1 MSQPELSSIQQ
12 PMSFSALVGADLIKA
27 VERDAIE
34 RRNPANGELVS
45 RYPGAT
51 VADVGVA
58 VAAAK
63 DAADKRGWSSVSG
76 AERARFINRVARLI
90 DENRAEL
97 GRIESLE
104 GGKPLSVV
112 DGEIQASINLWEYAA
127 TLARH
132 VYGDTYDQLG
142 DHTMGLVFREPIDV
156 VAMITPWNFPLLIV
170 SQKLPFALAM
180 GCCAV
185 IKPSEMTSGT
195 TLRLGELLLEAGLP
209 RGVVSIVAGR
219 GPDIGQALCEHP
231 DVEMISFT
239 GSTRVGKHISRLAA
253 EGLKKVSLELGGKSA
268 HIVCEDGDL
277 DLAVGKVVQGAVF
290 NAGQCCVS
298 GSRLL
303 VQRSIAKEFNE
314 RVIERMRGIKV
325 GDPSDPSTTM
335 GPLVSDVQHE
345 RVTSYIETGK
355 REGASLWQAD
365 LGRDGTGYFV
375 PPTVFTS
382 VDPSMKIAQEEIFGP
397 VLSILPFDTVDEAI
411 EIANGTLYGL
421 AAGVWTRDLDK
432 AFRFSRRL
440 RAGTIEVN
448 TYMAGEP
455 ELPLVGHRESGL
467 GHEKGRFA
475 VDEFTRLKTVQ
486 IAFAGQTT

>member
-1 MSQPELSSIQQ
+1 MTSGKTNSPVL
-12 PMSFSALVGADLIKA
+12 
-27 VERDAIE
+27 ERDFSSLVAGTLVATSERETIE
-34 RRNPANGELVS
+34 RRSPVNGALIS

-51 VADVGVA
+51 VADVNEA

-63 DAADKRGWSSVSG
+63 VAADQRVWSSVSG
-76 AERARFINRVARLI
+76 ANRARFINRVAQLI
-90 DENRAEL
+90 DANRAEL
-97 GRIESLE
+97 GQIESRE
-104 GGKPLSVV
+104 GGKPIAVV

-195 TLRLGELLLEAGLP
+195 ALRLGELLVEAGLP
-209 RGVVSIVAGR
+209 KGVVSIVAGR

-239 GSTRVGKHISRLAA
+239 GSTRVGKHIGRIASD
-253 EGLKKVSLELGGKSA
+253 GLKKVSLELGGKSA
-268 HIVCEDGDL
+268 HIVCKDGDL

-314 RVIERMRGIKV
+314 RVIERMKGIKV
-325 GDPSDPSTTM
+325 GDPSDPDTTM
-335 GPLVSDVQHE
+335 GPLVSDVQHQ
-345 RVTSYIETGK
+345 RVSGYIEAGK

-365 LGRDGTGYFV
+365 IAGDGQGYFV

-382 VDPSMKIAQEEIFGP
+382 VEPGMKIAQEEIFGP

-411 EIANGTLYGL
+411 QIANGTLYGL
-421 AAGVWTRDLDK
+421 AAGVWTHDLDT
-432 AFRFSRRL
+432 AFKFARRL

-475 VDEFTRLKTVQ
+475 VDEFTQLKTVQ
-486 IAFAGQTT
+486 MAFAGEAK